1 MYSDYRNL
9 LRKCHV
15 TRLQKASTGIWK
27 CHLIIVLFF
36 RLVASGSDDVQVII
50 WDPFLHKSVT
60 TVRTGHQGNI
70 FSVKVMTY
78 VPKTPDADFIQT

>member
-1 MYSDYRNL
+1 MYSDYRKL
-9 LRKCHV
+9 LQESGNAI
-15 TRLQKASTGIWK
+15 RL
-27 CHLIIVLFF
+27 LFF

-78 VPKTPDADFIQT
+78 VPKTPDAPDAYFIHTWHLADKV